1 MMKDS
6 PGRSW
11 MLRAPVHV
19 FHDELSKLD
28 GIGTATAIRNGD
40 LSAAEVVAAAI
51 ARAELIDPV
60 LAAVV
65 TSDFDRALV
74 RADKGV
80 VGPFGGVPTFIK
92 DNEDVEGLPTRQGS
106 AALACA
112 PAAKRTAPVAAQMLD
127 MGMVCLG
134 KSSLPEFGFIP
145 SAEFP
150 DDTAPTRNPWNP
162 DHTAGGSSS
171 GSAALVASG
180 VVPVAH
186 GVDGGGSIRLPA
198 ACCGLVGLKP
208 SRGRLAVSPD
218 AKFLPVDILGE
229 GLLTRTV
236 RDTAMYLFEAE
247 RRYANPKLPLVG
259 LVQNGT
265 DRKLRIALVA
275 DSPNGRPV
283 DAPTAAALA
292 GAAALLGS
300 LGHTVEPVTL
310 PGLDEFEADFK
321 HYWAA
326 LAFAVSI
333 AGPQLYG
340 KAFDKSQLSDLT
352 LGLARMF
359 KKNLR
364 RSPGAVRRL
373 RASTKIQDQV
383 YRSFDL
389 VMSPVANSVAPS
401 IGQLSMKL
409 PFDELFPRVEDW
421 VGFTPLANATGEPSI
436 SLPLGH
442 DEATNLPVGVM
453 FTSAVGGDRLLLEL
467 ALDLEAASP
476 FRLIA

>member
-1 MMKDS
+1 MVK
-6 PGRSW
+6 
-11 MLRAPVHV
+11 APVHA

-28 GIGTATAIRNGD
+28 GVATATAISNGD

-51 ARAELIDPV
+51 ARADLIDPV

-106 AALACA
+106 AALALA

-283 DAPTAAALA
+283 DEPTSAALSAAA
-292 GAAALLGS
+292 GLLES

-442 DEATNLPVGVM
+442 DDVTNLPVGVM
-453 FTSAVGGDRLLLEL
+453 FTSAVGSDRLLLEL

>member
-1 MMKDS
+1 MS
-6 PGRSW
+6 Q
-11 MLRAPVHV
+11 APVHV
-19 FHDELSKLD
+19 FHDELSRLD
-28 GIGTATAIRNGD
+28 GVATAAAIRNGD
-40 LSAAEVVAAAI
+40 LSATEVTAAAI
-51 ARAELIDPV
+51 ARAEIVDPV

-65 TSDFDRALV
+65 TRDFERAQH
-74 RADKGV
+74 RAAHSVK
-80 VGPFGGVPTFIK
+80 GPFGGVPTFIK

-106 AALACA
+106 AALAAA
-112 PAAKRTAPVAAQMLD
+112 PPARRTAPVVAQMLD
-127 MGMVCLG
+127 MGLVCLG

-150 DDTAPTRNPWNP
+150 DETGPTRNPWNP

-208 SRGRLAVSPD
+208 SRGRLVSSPD

-265 DRKLRIALVA
+265 ERQLRIGLVA
-275 DSPNGRPV
+275 ESPNGRPI
-283 DAPTAAALA
+283 DAPTSTALA
-292 GAAALLGS
+292 NAAALLES
-300 LGHTVEPVTL
+300 LGHSVEPVTL
-310 PGLDEFEADFK
+310 PGLEEFEADFK

-359 KKNLR
+359 KQNWR
-364 RSPGAVRRL
+364 RSSGAIRRL
-373 RASTKIQDQV
+373 RASTKIQDQT

-409 PFDELFPRVEDW
+409 PFEELFPRVEDW

-442 DEATNLPVGVM
+442 DDATNLPVGVM
-453 FTSAVGGDRLLLEL
+453 FTSAVGRDRLLLEL

-476 FRLIA
+476 FRLLG

>member
-1 MMKDS
+1 
-6 PGRSW
+6 

-28 GIGTATAIRNGD
+28 GVATATAIRNGD

-60 LAAVV
+60 LAVVV

-180 VVPVAH
+180 VVPIAH

-292 GAAALLGS
+292 GAAALLES

-352 LGLARMF
+352 VGLARMF

-389 VMSPVANSVAPS
+389 VMSPVANAVAPS

-453 FTSAVGGDRLLLEL
+453 FTSAVGSDRLLLEL
-467 ALDLEAASP
+467 ALDLEAVSP

>member
-1 MMKDS
+1 MAQS
-6 PGRSW
+6 
-11 MLRAPVHV
+11 PVHV
-19 FHDELSKLD
+19 FHDELARLD
-28 GIGTATAIRNGD
+28 GVGTAAAIRNGD
-40 LSAAEVVAAAI
+40 LSATEVVAAAI
-51 ARAELIDPV
+51 ARAEIVDPV

-65 TSDFDRALV
+65 TRDFERAEQQAARSV
-74 RADKGV
+74 K
-80 VGPFGGVPTFIK
+80 GPFGGVPTFIK
-92 DNEDVEGLPTRQGS
+92 DNEDVEGLPTRHGS
-106 AALACA
+106 AALASA
-112 PAAKRTAPVAAQMLD
+112 PPARRTAPVVAQMLD
-127 MGMVCLG
+127 MGLVCLG

-145 SAEFP
+145 AGEFP

-208 SRGRLAVSPD
+208 SRGRLVSSPD

-259 LVQNGT
+259 LVQNGP
-265 DRKLRIALVA
+265 DRQLRIGLVA
-275 DSPNGRPV
+275 ESPNGRPI
-283 DAPTAAALA
+283 DAPTSAALA
-292 GAAALLGS
+292 DVGALLQS
-300 LGHTVEPVTL
+300 LGHSVEPVTL
-310 PGLDEFEADFK
+310 PGLEEFEADFK

-340 KAFDKSQLSDLT
+340 KAFDKAQLSDLT
-352 LGLARMF
+352 LGLARTF
-359 KKNLR
+359 KKNWR
-364 RSPGAVRRL
+364 RSPGAIRRL
-373 RASTKIQDQV
+373 RASTKIQDQT

-409 PFDELFPRVEDW
+409 PFEELFPKVEDW

-442 DEATNLPVGVM
+442 DEVTNLPVGVM
-453 FTSAVGGDRLLLEL
+453 FTSAVGRDRLLLEL
-467 ALDLEAASP
+467 ALDLETASP
-476 FRLIA
+476 FRLLA

>member
-1 MMKDS
+1 MAK
-6 PGRSW
+6 
-11 MLRAPVHV
+11 APVHA

-28 GIGTATAIRNGD
+28 GVATATAISNGD

-106 AALACA
+106 AALALA

-283 DAPTAAALA
+283 DEPTSAALSATA
-292 GAAALLGS
+292 GLLES

-442 DEATNLPVGVM
+442 DDVTNLPVGVM
-453 FTSAVGGDRLLLEL
+453 FTSAVGSDRLLLEL

>member
-292 GAAALLGS
+292 GAAALLES

-389 VMSPVANSVAPS
+389 VMSPVANAVAPS

-453 FTSAVGGDRLLLEL
+453 FTSAVGSDRLLLEL
-467 ALDLEAASP
+467 ALDLEAVSP

>member
-1 MMKDS
+1 MAQ
-6 PGRSW
+6 
-11 MLRAPVHV
+11 APVHA
-19 FHDELSKLD
+19 FNDELSRLD
-28 GIGTATAIRNGD
+28 GVAT
-40 LSAAEVVAAAI
+40 AAAI
-51 ARAELIDPV
+51 QRGDISASEAVASAIARTEAVDPV

-65 TSDFDRALV
+65 TRDFERAMS
-74 RADKGV
+74 RAANGV
-80 VGPFGGVPTFIK
+80 TGPFGGVPTFIK

-106 AALACA
+106 AALASA
-112 PAAKRTAPVAAQMLD
+112 PPATRTAPVVGQILD
-127 MGMVCLG
+127 MGLVCLG

-150 DDTAPTRNPWNP
+150 DDTPPTRNPWNP

-171 GSAALVASG
+171 GSAALVAAG

-208 SRGRLAVSPD
+208 SRGRLATSPD
-218 AKFLPVDILGE
+218 AKFLPIDILGE
-229 GLLTRTV
+229 GLLTRSV
-236 RDTAMYLFEAE
+236 RDTAMYLYESE
-247 RRYANPKLPLVG
+247 RRFANPQLPTVG
-259 LVQNGT
+259 LVARGT
-265 DRKLRIALVA
+265 DRRLRIGLVA
-275 DSPNGRPV
+275 ESPNGRPV
-283 DAPTAAALA
+283 DAPTSLALTNSVR
-292 GAAALLGS
+292 LLEDM
-300 LGHTVEPVTL
+300 GHTVEPVTL

-326 LAFAVSI
+326 LAFSVSV

-359 KKNLR
+359 RKSLR
-364 RSPGAVRRL
+364 RSPAAIRRL
-373 RASTKIQDQV
+373 RASTKVQGQM
-383 YRSFDL
+383 YESLDL
-389 VMSPVANSVAPS
+389 VMSPVANTLPPA
-401 IGQLSMKL
+401 IGQMSMKL

-442 DEATNLPVGVM
+442 DELTNLPVGIM
-453 FTSAVGGDRLLLEL
+453 FTGPVGGDRLLLQL
-467 ALDLEAASP
+467 ALDLEAAAP
-476 FRLIA
+476 FRSLA

>member
-1 MMKDS
+1 MKDS

-28 GIGTATAIRNGD
+28 GVATATAIRNGD

-60 LAAVV
+60 LAVVV

-180 VVPVAH
+180 VVPIAH

-292 GAAALLGS
+292 GAAALLES

-352 LGLARMF
+352 VGLARMF

-389 VMSPVANSVAPS
+389 VMSPVANAVAPS

-453 FTSAVGGDRLLLEL
+453 FTSAVGSDRLLLEL
-467 ALDLEAASP
+467 ALDLEAVSP

>member
-453 FTSAVGGDRLLLEL
+453 FTSAVGSDRLLLEL

>member
-1 MMKDS
+1 MS
-6 PGRSW
+6 Q
-11 MLRAPVHV
+11 APVHV
-19 FHDELSKLD
+19 FHDELSRLD
-28 GIGTATAIRNGD
+28 GVATAAAIRNGD
-40 LSAAEVVAAAI
+40 LSATEVTAAAI
-51 ARAELIDPV
+51 ARAEIVDPV

-65 TSDFDRALV
+65 TRDFERAQH
-74 RADKGV
+74 RAAHSVK
-80 VGPFGGVPTFIK
+80 GPFGGVPTFIK

-106 AALACA
+106 AALAAA
-112 PAAKRTAPVAAQMLD
+112 PPARRTAPVVAQMLD
-127 MGMVCLG
+127 MGLVCLG

-150 DDTAPTRNPWNP
+150 DETGPTRNPWNP

-208 SRGRLAVSPD
+208 SRGRLVSSPD

-265 DRKLRIALVA
+265 DRQLRIGLVA
-275 DSPNGRPV
+275 ESPNGRPI
-283 DAPTAAALA
+283 DAPTSTALA
-292 GAAALLGS
+292 DAAALLES
-300 LGHTVEPVTL
+300 LGHSVEPVTL
-310 PGLDEFEADFK
+310 PGLEEFEADFK

-359 KKNLR
+359 KQNWR
-364 RSPGAVRRL
+364 RSSGAIRRL
-373 RASTKIQDQV
+373 RASTKIQDQT

-389 VMSPVANSVAPS
+389 VMSPVANSGAPS

-409 PFDELFPRVEDW
+409 PFEELFPRVEDW

-442 DEATNLPVGVM
+442 DDATNLPVGVM
-453 FTSAVGGDRLLLEL
+453 FTSAVGRDRLLLEL

-476 FRLIA
+476 FRLLG

>member
-1 MMKDS
+1 MS
-6 PGRSW
+6 Q
-11 MLRAPVHV
+11 APVHV
-19 FHDELSKLD
+19 FHDELSRLD
-28 GIGTATAIRNGD
+28 GVATAAAIRNGD
-40 LSAAEVVAAAI
+40 LSATEVTAAAI
-51 ARAELIDPV
+51 ARAEIVDPV

-65 TSDFDRALV
+65 TRDFERAQH
-74 RADKGV
+74 RAERSVK
-80 VGPFGGVPTFIK
+80 GPFGGVPTFIK

-106 AALACA
+106 AALAAA
-112 PAAKRTAPVAAQMLD
+112 PPARRTAPVVAQMLD
-127 MGMVCLG
+127 MGLVCLG

-150 DDTAPTRNPWNP
+150 DETGPTRNPWNP

-208 SRGRLAVSPD
+208 SRGRLVSSPD

-247 RRYANPKLPLVG
+247 RRYANSKLPLVG

-265 DRKLRIALVA
+265 DRQLRIGLVA
-275 DSPNGRPV
+275 ESPNGRPI
-283 DAPTAAALA
+283 DAPTSTALA
-292 GAAALLGS
+292 DAAALLES
-300 LGHTVEPVTL
+300 LGHSVEPVTL
-310 PGLDEFEADFK
+310 PGLEEFEADFK

-359 KKNLR
+359 KQNLR
-364 RSPGAVRRL
+364 RSPGAIRRL
-373 RASTKIQDQV
+373 RASTKIQDQT

-409 PFDELFPRVEDW
+409 PFEELFPRVEDW

-442 DEATNLPVGVM
+442 DDVTNLPVGVM
-453 FTSAVGGDRLLLEL
+453 FTSAVGRDRLLLEL

-476 FRLIA
+476 FRLLA

>member
-247 RRYANPKLPLVG
+247 RRYANPKLPLLG

-283 DAPTAAALA
+283 DEPTSAALSAAA
-292 GAAALLGS
+292 GLLES

-453 FTSAVGGDRLLLEL
+453 FTSAVGSDRLLLEL

>member
-1 MMKDS
+1 M
-6 PGRSW
+6 
-11 MLRAPVHV
+11 AQEPVHV
-19 FHDELSKLD
+19 FHDELSRLD
-28 GIGTATAIRNGD
+28 GVATAAMIRNRE
-40 LSAAEVVAAAI
+40 LSATEVMTAAI
-51 ARAELIDPV
+51 ARAELADPA

-65 TSDFDRALV
+65 SRNFERALH
-74 RADKGV
+74 RAESGV
-80 VGPFGGVPTFIK
+80 LGPFGGVPTFIK
-92 DNEDVEGLPTRQGS
+92 DNEDVEGLPTRYGS
-106 AALACA
+106 AALASA
-112 PAAKRTAPVAAQMLD
+112 GAATRTAPVAAQILD

-145 SAEFP
+145 AGEFP
-150 DDTAPTRNPWNP
+150 DGAAPTRNPWNP

-208 SRGRLAVSPD
+208 SRGRLVASPD

-236 RDTAMYLFEAE
+236 RDTALYLFESE
-247 RRYANPKLPLVG
+247 RRYANPKLPQVG
-259 LVQNGT
+259 LVQNGI
-265 DRKLRIALVA
+265 DRSLRVALVA
-275 DSPNGRPV
+275 ESPNGQPV
-283 DAPTAAALA
+283 DAATTVALNNA
-292 GAAALLGS
+292 VALLQS

-310 PGLDEFEADFK
+310 PGLEKFEADFK

-326 LAFAVSI
+326 LAFFVSI

-352 LGLARMF
+352 MGLARMF
-359 KKNLR
+359 KKNWR
-364 RSPGAVRRL
+364 GTWGTVHRL
-373 RASTKIQDQV
+373 RASTKIQDQT
-383 YRSFDL
+383 YRSFDV
-389 VMSPVANSVAPS
+389 VMSPVANSVAPR
-401 IGQLSMKL
+401 IGQLSMDL
-409 PFDELFPRVEDW
+409 PFEELFPRVEAW

-442 DEATNLPVGVM
+442 DDATNLPVGVM
-453 FTSAVGGDRLLLEL
+453 FTAPVGADRLLLQL
-467 ALDLEAASP
+467 ALDLETASP
-476 FRLIA
+476 FRAIA

>member
-1 MMKDS
+1 
-6 PGRSW
+6 

-60 LAAVV
+60 LAVVV

-292 GAAALLGS
+292 GAAALLES

-389 VMSPVANSVAPS
+389 VMSPVANAVAPS

-453 FTSAVGGDRLLLEL
+453 FTSAVGSDRLLLEL
-467 ALDLEAASP
+467 ALDLEAVSP

>member
-1 MMKDS
+1 MVN
-6 PGRSW
+6 
-11 MLRAPVHV
+11 APVHA
-19 FHDELSKLD
+19 FQDELSRLD
-28 GIGTATAIRNGD
+28 GVATATAIRNGD
-40 LSAAEVVAAAI
+40 LSATEVVAAAI
-51 ARAELIDPV
+51 ARAEIVDPV

-65 TSDFDRALV
+65 TRDFERALQ
-74 RADKGV
+74 RAELSVK
-80 VGPFGGVPTFIK
+80 GPFGGVPTFIK
-92 DNEDVEGLPTRQGS
+92 DNEDVEGLPTRHGS
-106 AALACA
+106 AALASA
-112 PAAKRTAPVAAQMLD
+112 PAVRRTAPVVAQMLD
-127 MGMVCLG
+127 MGLVCLG

-145 SAEFP
+145 AGEFP

-208 SRGRLAVSPD
+208 SRGRLVSSPD

-265 DRKLRIALVA
+265 DRQLRIGLVA
-275 DSPNGRPV
+275 ESPNGRPI
-283 DAPTAAALA
+283 DAPTSAALA
-292 GAAALLGS
+292 DAAALLES
-300 LGHTVEPVTL
+300 LGHSVEPVTL
-310 PGLDEFEADFK
+310 PGLEEFEADFK

-359 KKNLR
+359 KQNWR
-364 RSPGAVRRL
+364 RSPGAIRRL
-373 RASTKIQDQV
+373 RASTKIQDQT

-409 PFDELFPRVEDW
+409 PFEELFPKVEDW

-442 DEATNLPVGVM
+442 DDSTNLPVGVM
-453 FTSAVGGDRLLLEL
+453 FTSAVGSDRLLLEL

-476 FRLIA
+476 FRLLA